1 MMVLYQVIPC
11 IIVVIFAM
19 YRSLHVKFP
28 DKVIINYSVLIICQ
42 IHLYYLSPVKKK
54 KSNATLLFETS
65 TLEGNKTCF
74 KMLKNYF
81 L

>member
-42 IHLYYLSPVKKK
+42 IHLYYLSPVQKK
-54 KSNATLLFETS
+54 KSDATL
-65 TLEGNKTCF
+65 
-74 KMLKNYF
+74 
-81 L
+81 